1 MRRNNTEFQKIK
13 NVILFIHGYECFV
26 CNAVSINNHVH
37 HIDQN
42 NGNND
47 PFNLLPLCPDCH
59 RMVHKL
65 VNIKVH
71 FEDETVNNA
80 LLKLK
85 LFF

>member
-13 NVILFIHGYECFV
+13 NVVLFIHGYECFV
-26 CNAVSINNHVH
+26 CNHISINNHVH

-59 RMVHKL
+59 RMIHKIAA
-65 VNIKVH
+65 IKVH
-71 FEDETVNNA
+71 FEDKNINAA

-85 LFF
+85 SFI